1 MEMVKVN
8 GIPTLIL
15 YICIM
20 FLFIVSKKTVST
32 NEINKCVCC
41 KIMEAKCLNKGRVW
55 GRNE

>member
-8 GIPTLIL
+8 SIHTIYVHTHNIFV
-15 YICIM
+15 YIV
-20 FLFIVSKKTVST
+20 LKKTLST